1 MKNVFLLVVTVFAA
15 FACTTVKD
23 SEDYRQLAARTASL
37 EEQIRDREKEVEEV
51 TASIGKIDSNLMKIS
66 EHVEIMDGVK
76 LREMVKKPG
85 EIDLMI
91 TEIGD
96 YVKQNNEM
104 IATLEKKVSESKTI
118 NSGLKTMIAMKNT
131 QVEEKEKQI
140 QELLSTIEKMQQDFH
155 GQLAS
160 RDSTIARVR
169 NEINQT
175 QVQLEHTQEDVRI
188 KEEELNTG
196 FVTFGSKQE
205 LAQKGVIQSGGKVI
219 LSNQLEAEDFT
230 PVDIKST
237 NEVKIGVTKRQK
249 LVTSHPTDSYYFI
262 KTDGST
268 YLKIVEQEKFW
279 SVSKYLV
286 VLTEN

>member
-104 IATLEKKVSESKTI
+104 IATLEKKVNESKTI

-140 QELLSTIEKMQQDFH
+140 QELLSTIEKMQSEFH
-155 GQLAS
+155 GQLAQ

-219 LSNQLEAEDFT
+219 LSNQLEADDFT